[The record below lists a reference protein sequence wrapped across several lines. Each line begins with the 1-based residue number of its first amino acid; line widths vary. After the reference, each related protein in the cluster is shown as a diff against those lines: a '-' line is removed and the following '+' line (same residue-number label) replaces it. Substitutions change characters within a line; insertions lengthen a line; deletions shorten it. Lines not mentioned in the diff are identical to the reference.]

1 MLKFAL
7 AHHPT
12 LRHTFV
18 YSNKMWGDIIFRDEL
33 ARLAAA
39 HSDRLTII
47 HSLTR
52 EEDSSVFGPAVRKGR
67 VGLPLLREMI
77 PHPTESF
84 VYVCGP
90 GISKFDI
97 AAAKEAGTEP
107 QPRFLEAVLADLKTL
122 GVPNDRIKREFY
134 G

>member
-1 MLKFAL
+1 
-7 AHHPT
+7 
-12 LRHTFV
+12 
-18 YSNKMWGDIIFRDEL
+18 MWADIIFRDEL

-39 HSDRLTII
+39 NPDRLTVV

-52 EEDSSVFGPAVRKGR
+52 EENPAVYGPAVRKGR
-67 VGLPLLREMI
+67 IGLPLLREVI
-77 PHPTESF
+77 PQPTECY
-84 VYVCGP
+84 VYLCGP